1 MSGSVWV
8 VPFFIPFNVV
18 EAGKAIVVLFEDG
31 RVDELIPIRIGDGFG

>member
-1 MSGSVWV
+1 VIGFVGV

-31 RVDELIPIRIGDGFG
+31 RVDELIPIRVGDGFG